1 MTLNIPGFT
10 FISSSSVWRR
20 RRPRR
25 AVILN
30 REGTLVE
37 AGVTDPRRVTL
48 VPTVVDGLQTLHRH
62 GFALIVIANEAGV
75 AHGIYP
81 EYALYIMQQ
90 RLRTEL
96 ASHGIPLTAFY
107 YCPHHPE
114 GRLERY
120 SMMCL
125 CRKPAPGLLMRAAR
139 EHEIQLE
146 ESWLIG
152 DVLDDIESGK
162 RAGCRTILLDNG
174 REALWKL
181 SHWRVPTRLATDL
194 TDAVESILAHQGLSG
209 NADATTP
216 QSASK
221 WTSLFGNLFKEER
234 PP

>member
-1 MTLNIPGFT
+1 MALSIPGFT

-37 AGVTDPRRVTL
+37 AGVTDPRRVAL
-48 VPTVVDGLQTLHRH
+48 VPTVVDSLLTLHRH
-62 GFALIVIANEAGV
+62 GFALIVIANESGV
-75 AHGIYP
+75 AHGLYP
-81 EYALYIMQQ
+81 EYALYIIQQ
-90 RLRTEL
+90 RLRSEL

-139 EHEIQLE
+139 DHEIQLE
-146 ESWLIG
+146 QSWLIG

-162 RAGCRTILLDNG
+162 RAGCRTILLDIG
-174 REALWKL
+174 RETLWKL

-194 TDAVESILAHQGLSG
+194 TDAAESILAHEGLSG
-209 NADATTP
+209 GASAATP
-216 QSASK
+216 QSTSK
-221 WTSLFGNLFKEER
+221 WTSLFGNFFDEER